1 MADITNT
8 TGSAGLSPSMQ
19 TYYDKKLIKD
29 MKPKLV
35 HCNYGQK
42 RPIPRNAGKTVKF
55 RKYTPF
61 EAATT
66 PLTEGVTPDGHA
78 ITQTEIS
85 ASVAQYGDYVRV
97 TDLLDMT
104 AVDPV
109 ISDSVELN
117 ADQAA
122 LTLDTVVR
130 EVMCAGTN
138 VMYANG
144 TSRADVAAGNILTT
158 TLIRKAVRTLKKA
171 KARPFYRNGK
181 PYFYAIVGP
190 DTVYDLQSDENW
202 LKVSQYQ
209 QAEKIENGE
218 IGKLFGVVFIET
230 TESKIFA
237 TAGAPKADVACTL
250 MFGADAYGLIDIA
263 GSGAAKTIV
272 KTFQSGGTEDPLEQR
287 STIAWK
293 VPAFCAKILQQTWM
307 LRIEHGISA

>member
-1 MADITNT
+1 M
-8 TGSAGLSPSMQ
+8 
-19 TYYDKKLIKD
+19 
-29 MKPKLV
+29 
-35 HCNYGQK
+35 
-42 RPIPRNAGKTVKF
+42 
-55 RKYTPF
+55 
-61 EAATT
+61 
-66 PLTEGVTPDGHA
+66 
-78 ITQTEIS
+78 
-85 ASVAQYGDYVRV
+85 
-97 TDLLDMT
+97 
-104 AVDPV
+104 
-109 ISDSVELN
+109 
-117 ADQAA
+117 
-122 LTLDTVVR
+122 
-130 EVMCAGTN
+130 
-138 VMYANG
+138 
-144 TSRADVAAGNILTT
+144 
-158 TLIRKAVRTLKKA
+158 
-171 KARPFYRNGK
+171 
-181 PYFYAIVGP
+181 GP

-237 TAGAPKADVACTL
+237 TAGAGTPKADVACTL

>member
-85 ASVAQYGDYVRV
+85 ATVAQYGDYVRV

-181 PYFYAIVGP
+181 PYFYAIVP
-190 DTVYDLQSDENW
+190 STTAYLQSDENW

-218 IGKLFGVVFIET
+218 IGKLFGVVFIE
-230 TESKIFA
+230 A
-237 TAGAPKADVACTL
+237 TG
-250 MFGADAYGLIDIA
+250 
-263 GSGAAKTIV
+263 
-272 KTFQSGGTEDPLEQR
+272 EQER
-287 STIAWK
+287 RAR
-293 VPAFCAKILQQTWM
+293 PRRTW
-307 LRIEHGISA
+307 RVR